1 MIAVPFAE
9 DVDPMPAAQ
18 GQHRPSGFKTRRDF
32 QRPAFGVSNK
42 PFVAAPE
49 RRHVKQRRWKF
60 FEPGIGRHCA
70 REGFVRINDLRVTR
84 NPFGRRGRAL
94 SLFDDS
100 AQRVRAGKEDQLG
113 FDRRASDE
121 TRVELLLPVREMQY
135 QRAAPAPLP
144 PKPDA
149 LYAQPVFLLNSLAQ
163 DQPAIARPVQ
173 SQQLIL
179 ILRPAYESAN
189 VRLRGFKQFGDAFEP
204 FDQQVQSAQSFQ
216 QPGLP
221 ALARSRNAR
230 HFTRQSRD
238 SRRLRVNQSGGGS
251 LPKIRRLRLDRG
263 QPAARDVA
271 QQQFQVLQ
279 SGRALRL
286 STGRAFGLSRLV
298 NDLFAGFGPRLLL
311 GALLRSFGA

>member
-1 MIAVPFAE
+1 M
-9 DVDPMPAAQ
+9 
-18 GQHRPSGFKTRRDF
+18 
-32 QRPAFGVSNK
+32 
-42 PFVAAPE
+42 
-49 RRHVKQRRWKF
+49 
-60 FEPGIGRHCA
+60 
-70 REGFVRINDLRVTR
+70 
-84 NPFGRRGRAL
+84 
-94 SLFDDS
+94 
-100 AQRVRAGKEDQLG
+100 
-113 FDRRASDE
+113 
-121 TRVELLLPVREMQY
+121 LLPVPEMQY
-135 QRAAPAPLP
+135 PRAAPAPLP

-149 LYAQPVFLLNSLAQ
+149 LYAQPVFFLNSLAQ

-189 VRLRGFKQFGDAFEP
+189 IRLRGIKQFGDAFEP

-251 LPKIRRLRLDRG
+251 LPKIRRLRLNRG
-263 QPAARDVA
+263 QPAARDDA
-271 QQQFQVLQ
+271 QPHLQVPQ
-279 SGRALRL
+279 SCRDFLL
-286 STGRAFGLSRLV
+286 STGLAFGLSGLV
-298 NDLFAGFGPRLLL
+298 NVHFAGFGPRLLL